1 MGKITFNERN
11 YDLKTNLQS
20 ATSPLLKTGEMKRFL
35 EQYGWCPVLVERCL
49 NHINSLLLEEMK
61 TRGCEGIEWNLTFR
75 NNRLIICLMSDSV
88 YDKWMELL
96 NQYKVLYINAP
107 KPDSEYLENCI
118 MGIIWIQYMQL
129 QKKIA
134 EKEYFIQNTLTC
146 LEVEPDLADVLYEN
160 FCWYREIIFA
170 PEVFSYGTE
179 DEDIS
184 EDDYYSMLD
193 AIPDVIP

>member
-1 MGKITFNERN
+1 
-11 YDLKTNLQS
+11 
-20 ATSPLLKTGEMKRFL
+20 MKRFL

-160 FCWYREIIFA
+160 FCNHILFCRFFYYKYSNFSKRYFLFTIF
-170 PEVFSYGTE
+170 
-179 DEDIS
+179 
-184 EDDYYSMLD
+184 
-193 AIPDVIP
+193 